1 MGALEWLRLGGPSM
15 LVLGIMSV
23 AAVTL
28 MIVKLWEFSE
38 QKIGDTSFVGP
49 VLQLFEQGR
58 AKDAQAR
65 ALAVPSPIAKAM
77 VSSIESLCDEALSD
91 AQARER
97 IERDAAEH
105 IERARSRIRSL
116 ELIGTLAPLVGLL
129 GTVLGMIEAFQA
141 LQAAGDRVEPS
152 VLSGGIWKALI
163 TTAAGLMVAIPVMA
177 AAHYLERRVALM
189 KSAMESALT
198 RLLTLPRKAV

>member
-1 MGALEWLRLGGPSM
+1 M

-23 AAVTL
+23 TALTL

-58 AKDAQAR
+58 AKEAQAR

-105 IERARSRIRSL
+105 IERARSRIQSL

-163 TTAAGLMVAIPVMA
+163 TTAAGLMVAIPVVA

-198 RLLTLPRKAV
+198 RLLTLPRKAA